1 MMNPLRAGDR
11 AQCVAAL
18 LLPTL
23 ALLACSG
30 CRMFEAPV
38 AGAAQP
44 ALNWFA
50 NFSNDD
56 AQMSPP
62 LDINSIRPTPQTA
75 PVQPGDLLEITVSN
89 LFQPEEPHTFP
100 ARIHTDGSLEI
111 PLLGQ
116 PVVTGLTRA
125 DIEKGLKDEYQRR
138 ELLVNPTVIVRELE
152 VPRVKVYVEGA
163 VERPG
168 IIALPREDASVYS
181 ALVSAGLKTNA
192 GGQISVARPLNLQA
206 AAPIAET
213 AALFALADET
223 LDPIPG
229 ETPGGAVNPLPLE
242 SEIMSEDPL
251 EMAADQ
257 IAPAIAAAPEVDAVA
272 GDQPQSG
279 SPGTEYEI
287 IWFDAQR
294 EEDRRALIELQ
305 LGEGDIVGV
314 SELVPPIKV
323 LGSVQ
328 NPGAF
333 NIPNSNDITL
343 LDAVRLAGGV
353 KDEGNALKITLIRMN
368 ETGWPGRNWSRSWA
382 ELEANPQQSP
392 AIQPGDVIHVER
404 PAGSKLKQTVEGWL
418 SK

>member
-1 MMNPLRAGDR
+1 MMNPLHTGNRAHF
-11 AQCVAAL
+11 VATL
-18 LLPTL
+18 LLPTF

-30 CRMFEAPV
+30 CQMFEAPV

-50 NFSNDD
+50 NFGSDD
-56 AQMSPP
+56 AQLAPP

-75 PVQPGDLLEITVSN
+75 QVQPGDLLEITVSN

-116 PVVTGLTRA
+116 PVVTGLSRA

-192 GGQISVARPLNLQA
+192 GSQISVARPLDLQA
-206 AAPIAET
+206 AASIAET

-223 LDPIPG
+223 PG
-229 ETPGGAVNPLPLE
+229 DTP
-242 SEIMSEDPL
+242 D
-251 EMAADQ
+251 
-257 IAPAIAAAPEVDAVA
+257 EVDSLLPIELEAIMQNSTEITAEPVA
-272 GDQPQSG
+272 PTAATVPEANPVASAQPNAG

-328 NPGAF
+328 NPGSF

-353 KDEGNALKITLIRMN
+353 TNEENALKITLMRMN